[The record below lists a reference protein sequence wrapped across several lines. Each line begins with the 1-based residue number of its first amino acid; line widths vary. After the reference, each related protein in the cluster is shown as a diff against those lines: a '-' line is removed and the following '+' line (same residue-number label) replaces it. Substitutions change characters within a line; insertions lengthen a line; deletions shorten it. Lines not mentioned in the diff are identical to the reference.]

1 MVFNGFRFRVAGFV
15 MLIGAFAPVASA
27 GASCP
32 EALAGRGAVLA
43 HLQEIGGHLALGRL
57 CSVSELALQQFRQQA
72 IQQVSSCLLDYQIK
86 GTEIQDA
93 LEQARPQAHLVW
105 KQATDKKRLCET
117 IDETAP

>member
-1 MVFNGFRFRVAGFV
+1 MGFSGVRFRVAGFV

-32 EALAGRGAVLA
+32 ESLAGRGAVLVR
-43 HLQEIGGHLALGRL
+43 LQEIGGQLALGRL
-57 CSVSELALQQFRQQA
+57 CSVSESALKQFRQHA

-93 LEQARPQAHLVW
+93 LEQARPQAHLAW
-105 KQATDKKRLCET
+105 KQAADKKRLCAT
-117 IDETAP
+117 IGESTQ